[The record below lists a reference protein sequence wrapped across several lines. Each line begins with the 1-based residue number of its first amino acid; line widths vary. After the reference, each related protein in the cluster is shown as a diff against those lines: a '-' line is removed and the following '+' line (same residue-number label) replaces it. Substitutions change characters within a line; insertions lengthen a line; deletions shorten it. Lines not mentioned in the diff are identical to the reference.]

1 MPALPDMPCI
11 LHPEPCVFG
20 IPFELI
26 SISRFFII
34 QKAMKKMILASI
46 LTLLL
51 AGATIIRSQDLQQER
66 PVIQQKENAD
76 HRNGA
81 PDMRHKKPLPLPLP
95 PANTPDT
102 TKQAVSDSP
111 NQKK

>member
-1 MPALPDMPCI
+1 M
-11 LHPEPCVFG
+11 
-20 IPFELI
+20 PFELI
-26 SISRFFII
+26 GVSIFRIT